1 MKILAP
7 EDAECLPL
15 LVPAAGPGAAELGG
29 GPEDLQVH
37 EGRLLHPQDLF
48 QLNKFFYSFSM
59 SFKKKLF
66 YFFAKGS
73 VVFLRIGI
81 EYHLG
86 SGGIDTGTMIQ
97 IRHSGHTK

>member
-1 MKILAP
+1 MNECMKILEP

-48 QLNKFFYSFSM
+48 QLNKFFIAFLCH
-59 SFKKKLF
+59 FKKS
-66 YFFAKGS
+66 FFTSLLK
-73 VVFLRIGI
+73 
-81 EYHLG
+81 
-86 SGGIDTGTMIQ
+86 DP
-97 IRHSGHTK
+97 

>member
-48 QLNKFFYSFSM
+48 QLNKFFFIAFLCHLKKSFFTSLL
-59 SFKKKLF
+59 K
-66 YFFAKGS
+66 
-73 VVFLRIGI
+73 
-81 EYHLG
+81 
-86 SGGIDTGTMIQ
+86 DP
-97 IRHSGHTK
+97 